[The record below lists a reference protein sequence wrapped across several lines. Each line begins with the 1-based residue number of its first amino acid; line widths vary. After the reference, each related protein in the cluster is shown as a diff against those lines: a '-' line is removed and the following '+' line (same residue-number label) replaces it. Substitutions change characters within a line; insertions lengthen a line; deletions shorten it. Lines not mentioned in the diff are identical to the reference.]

1 MNSRLAADRTSHTV
15 RLEVTFCCQCRH
27 SGHRG
32 QKTNHEAGLG
42 QLIEAGELQLSELL
56 VWGRPRKKEIHRA
69 RIHCA
74 RGITP
79 EGTDLCL
86 SLSVAAHFYAKGSYN
101 GWEAWRRAR
110 DGVRLDELR
119 ARLEVHLPCASRRAH
134 DH

>member
-1 MNSRLAADRTSHTV
+1 MNPRLTAARTNHTV
-15 RLEVTFCCQCRH
+15 RIEVTFCCQCRR
-27 SGHRG
+27 SGPRG
-32 QKTNHEAGLG
+32 RKTNHQDGFRR
-42 QLIEAGELQLSELL
+42 LIEAGELRPGELL

-86 SLSVAAHFYAKGSYN
+86 SLSAAAEFYAKGSYN

-110 DGVRLDELR
+110 GGVRLDELR
-119 ARLEVHLPCASRRAH
+119 ARLEGHSPCASCGAH